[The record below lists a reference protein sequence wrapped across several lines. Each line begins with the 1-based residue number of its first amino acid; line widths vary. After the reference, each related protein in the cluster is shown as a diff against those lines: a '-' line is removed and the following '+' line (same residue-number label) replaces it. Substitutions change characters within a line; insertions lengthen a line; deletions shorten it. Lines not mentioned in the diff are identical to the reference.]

1 MSALYIC
8 KQHSADV
15 FMNTVKEIMSL
26 RPARSCFMYAIAKV
40 KKKKKKTGNPLG
52 VNVHQIRIR
61 KPDNHSRP
69 PQLGVADRQIYSQTH
84 PCLSVKRKE
93 NPVWLV
99 RLTTV

>member
-26 RPARSCFMYAIAKV
+26 SQARSCFMYAIAKV
-40 KKKKKKTGNPLG
+40 KKKKNGNPLG
-52 VNVHQIRIR
+52 VNVHQDRIR
-61 KPDNHSRP
+61 KPDNRSRP
-69 PQLGVADRQIYSQTH
+69 PQLGVADRQIYNQTH

-93 NPVWLV
+93 NPE
-99 RLTTV
+99 